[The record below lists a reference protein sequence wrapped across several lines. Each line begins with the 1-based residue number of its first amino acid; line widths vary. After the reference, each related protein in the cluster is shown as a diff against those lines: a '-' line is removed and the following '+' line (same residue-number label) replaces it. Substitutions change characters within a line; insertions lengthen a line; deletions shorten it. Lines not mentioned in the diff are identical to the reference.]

1 MSSNDV
7 KLEGMSEAVGE
18 MVEYLTEAISRL
30 ESGKQSEKTELRVEH
45 LEAIVGSLQEAVNYI
60 AEALEEW

>member
-7 KLEGMSEAVGE
+7 KLEGMSEAIGE
-18 MVEYLTEAISRL
+18 MVEYLTDAISRA
-30 ESGKQSEKTELRVEH
+30 ESGKQNEKSEMRAEH
-45 LEAIVGSLQEAVNYI
+45 LELIMGSLQEAINYI